1 MKQLLMAT
9 LLAIAIVSSLS
20 ALANGSAASLDASKT
35 LSVGVGSIVVGSASL
50 VAARGQAVVE
60 SVENTA
66 DGVLMVLHGV
76 GAGVSEAGKFSLKI
90 TGDVSGAAS
99 VAVGQSM
106 EVVAETAGSAI
117 IASGKVIA
125 FIPNALGKSLMHH
138 SEL

>member
-50 VAARGQAVVE
+50 VAASGQIVVE

-76 GAGVSEAGKFSLKI
+76 GAGVSEAVSYTHLDVYKRQHPPCAQI
-90 TGDVSGAAS
+90 TQNTVKLLPMQYDIS
-99 VAVGQSM
+99 QI
-106 EVVAETAGSAI
+106 TARQ
-117 IASGKVIA
+117 
-125 FIPNALGKSLMHH
+125 
-138 SEL
+138 